1 MGEVTLHYLQEHHL
15 LVFLVQVLL
24 LLGLARGLGYLCTRV
39 GQPAILGEIVTGVLL
54 GRTILGRA
62 APAAHDWLFPA
73 NPLQHAMLETVAW
86 VGLLLLLLAAG
97 LEVDV
102 SVAWRQ
108 RRDAFKIAV
117 TDIVLPM
124 AVAFVPALLLPD
136 RYLADPA
143 QRLLFALF
151 IATVMT
157 ISALPMSVK
166 TLHDLGL
173 LKTDLGLLIMS
184 ALTINDIIGWAIFT
198 MVLGVAGQAGPNLGH
213 LLLVLA
219 GTVGFAAL
227 CLTVFRRLVVGAV
240 GRVKR
245 GVGTDAGLVLTFVC
259 CLGLA
264 AGVVTQALGV
274 HALFGFFLAGIMA
287 GDAPA
292 LSEQT
297 RQVINRMVYAVFVP
311 IFFATIGL
319 QIDFLANF
327 DVWLVLLLTVVG
339 VGGRYLG
346 AWVGARMTSLSRWDR
361 VSVAIAHTP
370 GGSMEMVV
378 AFIALQVGLI
388 TGPVFVAIVFAAVA
402 SSVALG
408 PWMAWSVRRRPR
420 VALVD
425 LFARRAAPL
434 DLAATTRTEAIR
446 ELCEAAAEEP
456 GMPDADTLLAAV
468 RAREETAG
476 TALGNAVAAP
486 HARLAELKRPVVV
499 AGRSACGIEWNTPD
513 GLPVHLAFLIL
524 TPRGRDDLQVQV
536 LGGVARA
543 VGPEEVRRRLL
554 AAADSGQARAVL
566 RDVLGGQDVIA
577 PPR

>member
-1 MGEVTLHYLQEHHL
+1 MGEALHYLQEHHL
-15 LVFLVQVLL
+15 LVFLTEVLL
-24 LLGLARGLGYLCTRV
+24 LLGLARGLGYVCTRF
-39 GQPAILGEIVTGVLL
+39 GQPAILGEMLTGLLL
-54 GRTILGRA
+54 GRTVLGRA
-62 APAAHDWLFPA
+62 VPAAYGWLFPA
-73 NPLQHAMLETVAW
+73 DRLQHGMLETVAW
-86 VGLLLLLLAAG
+86 LGLLLLLLAAG

-108 RRDAFKIAV
+108 RRDAFKIAIS
-117 TDIVLPM
+117 DILLPM
-124 AVAFVPALLLPD
+124 GLAFVPALLLPG
-136 RYLADPA
+136 RYLADPS

-166 TLHDLGL
+166 TLHDLGV
-173 LKTDLGLLIMS
+173 LKTDLGLLTLS

-198 MVLGVAGQAGPNLGH
+198 MVLGLAGQAGPNLGR
-213 LLLVLA
+213 LLLVLG

-240 GRVKR
+240 GRIKR

-297 RQVINRMVYAVFVP
+297 RHVINRMVYAVFVP
-311 IFFATIGL
+311 VFFATIAL
-319 QIDFLANF
+319 RIDFLANF
-327 DVWLVLLLTVVG
+327 DPLLVALLTVVG
-339 VGGRYLG
+339 VAGRYLG

-378 AFIALQVGLI
+378 AFIALQIGLI
-388 TGPVFVAIVFAAVA
+388 TGPVFVAIVFAALA

-408 PWMAWSVRRRPR
+408 PWLAWSIRRRPGIR
-420 VALVD
+420 LVD
-425 LFARRAAPL
+425 LFIRRATPI
-434 DLAATTRTEAIR
+434 DLVSATRAEAIG
-446 ELCEAAAEEP
+446 ELCAAAAEEE
-456 GMPDADTLLAAV
+456 GVPDAGTLAAAV

-476 TALGNAVAAP
+476 TSLGHGVAVP
-486 HARLAELKRPVVV
+486 HTRLAELRRPVVV
-499 AGRSACGIEWNTPD
+499 AGRSAAGLDWNAPD
-513 GLPVHLAFLIL
+513 GLPAHLIFLIL
-524 TPRGRDDLQVQV
+524 TPRAREDWQVQI
-536 LGGVARA
+536 LSSLARA
-543 VGPEEVRRRLL
+543 MAPPVVRQRLL
-554 AAADSGQARAVL
+554 AATDGRQAQAVL
-566 RDVLGGQDVIA
+566 REILARQDVV
-577 PPR
+577 PSP